1 MILSSA
7 LVIGCGYVG
16 EPLLKTFSDRGSKAV
31 GVTLS
36 EDSASK
42 LRRNGLNV
50 VAADIRGLDFREC
63 LTEKVFSLV
72 IHCASPGGGD
82 NYRALFE
89 QGTMNLFATL
99 EIEHFLLVSST
110 SVYAQIDGSWVD
122 EESAAQPE
130 RATGKVLRMTE
141 DWVLER
147 GGTVA
152 RLGGIYGPGRS
163 VPLGRLLHGDAFI
176 EGEGERVMNAIY
188 RDDAVSALL
197 LLGSLKPGGI
207 FNVVD
212 DDPVSQFEWFRWVS
226 QRVEKS
232 MPPFGPRDF
241 ARKRAW
247 TNKKVS
253 NAKLRRLGWRPQF
266 PSFRDGIAQ
275 ILATGGIQDGR
286 GDW

>member
-1 MILSSA
+1 M
-7 LVIGCGYVG
+7 
-16 EPLLKTFSDRGSKAV
+16 

-275 ILATGGIQDGR
+275 ILATGGI
-286 GDW
+286 